1 MADEVTLAEAP
12 PPAAAPATVGDGPRA
27 EMAGYNALAT
37 LVTGPALYGGLG
49 WLLDRWLGITVF
61 TVVGMVGGMA
71 LAVYAVMVRYR
82 VR

>member
-1 MADEVTLAEAP
+1 MADEVTPADVP
-12 PPAAAPATVGDGPRA
+12 PTAKPSDTVGDGPRA
-27 EMAGYNALAT
+27 EMAGYNALAM
-37 LVTGPALYGGLG
+37 LLTGPVLYGGLG